1 VTVNGRLVVT
11 FNEVGLAAAVAGPGL
26 VSMTVGA
33 ARKEISEVCSCA
45 SRAKLRSRPCV
56 HSSTCLLQ
64 VPSWSFL
71 LGPVALRVPLGTSGH
86 GAYWPAC
93 AAV

>member
-1 VTVNGRLVVT
+1 MTVNGRLVVT

-45 SRAKLRSRPCV
+45 SRAKLRSRP
-56 HSSTCLLQ
+56 
-64 VPSWSFL
+64 
-71 LGPVALRVPLGTSGH
+71 
-86 GAYWPAC
+86 
-93 AAV
+93 

>member
-64 VPSWSFL
+64 VPS
-71 LGPVALRVPLGTSGH
+71 
-86 GAYWPAC
+86 
-93 AAV
+93 